1 MPLLNDPVVDEL
13 QNKEGN
19 VFIGRAPAQ
28 GWLRPERVSL
38 RTINRIL
45 HPLNKLRSNVAR
57 PELEF
62 VLLEPLYRS
71 AAAIH
76 QPQRRIDRVKP
87 SGQILEKFLSLAS
100 ASDNDI
106 LDFASKFGPLLIFC
120 RKEYA
125 PGKDLEMDQLV
136 IVESCQV
143 WRYFAACMRS
153 LLRIAARFHAG
164 RAPDPADW
172 GTIGKYP
179 PPVGRA
185 KEEANKEP
193 VDWLNP
199 SPSTGEEAW
208 KIMAHFVGKG
218 KDRDRAMWT
227 RLLNVLLGLGRVRP
241 WVLWAGPE
249 NDARPKVVF
258 SGPNLLSHLAI
269 QLCLVASKQDSF
281 AICSYCN
288 SHYTP
293 QKRAPK
299 AGQRN
304 FCPECRESGVPVR
317 IAQRRRRAKLRK
329 ELSSL

>member
-1 MPLLNDPVVDEL
+1 MRALNDPVVDEL

-19 VFIGRAPAQ
+19 VFIGRAPTQ
-28 GWLRPERVSL
+28 GWLRPERVTL
-38 RTINRIL
+38 RMTGNRI
-45 HPLNKLRSNVAR
+45 PLALSEQPTSVEGS
-57 PELEF
+57 ELEF
-62 VLLEPLYRS
+62 VLLKPLHRS
-71 AAAIH
+71 AAVIR
-76 QPQRRIDRVKP
+76 QPQRRIRRVKP

-100 ASDNDI
+100 ASDKDI
-106 LDFASKFGPLLIFC
+106 HDFASKFGPLLIFC
-120 RKEYA
+120 RKEHV
-125 PGKDLEMDQLV
+125 PGEDLGMDQLV
-136 IVESCQV
+136 IVESCEV

-153 LLRIAARFHAG
+153 LLRIAASFHWG
-164 RAPDPADW
+164 RATDPADW
-172 GTIGKYP
+172 GTIGNYP
-179 PPVGRA
+179 PPVDRA
-185 KEEANKEP
+185 TEDQAKGEP

-208 KIMAHFVGKG
+208 KVMVHFVGNR

-241 WVLWAGPE
+241 WVLWEGPE

-288 SHYTP
+288 NHYTP

-317 IAQRRRRAKLRK
+317 IAQRTRRAKLREK
-329 ELSSL
+329 S

>member
-1 MPLLNDPVVDEL
+1 MPSPNDPVIDEL
-13 QNKEGN
+13 QNNEGN

-28 GWLRPERVSL
+28 GWLKPERVTL
-38 RTINRIL
+38 RTPVHTLLLALLDR
-45 HPLNKLRSNVAR
+45 PPNVER

-62 VLLEPLYRS
+62 LLYKS
-71 AAAIH
+71 
-76 QPQRRIDRVKP
+76 RIAPHGRTSRVRP

-100 ASDNDI
+100 ASDKDI
-106 LDFASKFGPLLIFC
+106 HGFSSKFGPLLIFC
-120 RKEYA
+120 REERLPPEDA
-125 PGKDLEMDQLV
+125 EMRQLV
-136 IVESCQV
+136 IVESCEV

-153 LLRIAARFHAG
+153 LLRIAACFHGG

-172 GTIGKYP
+172 STIGNYP
-179 PPVGRA
+179 PTVDRA
-185 KEEANKEP
+185 KEDQANEEP

-199 SPSTGEEAW
+199 SPSTGEAAW
-208 KIMAHFVGKG
+208 KFMALFVRKG

-241 WVLWAGPE
+241 WVRWEGPE
-249 NDARPKVVF
+249 SKARPRVVF

-288 SHYTP
+288 NHYSP

-304 FCPECRESGVPVR
+304 FCPDCRESGVPVR
-317 IAQRRRRAKLRK
+317 IAQRARREKLREK
-329 ELSSL
+329 SQ